1 MFIRRECSEALP
13 SCQTAEVQPDP
24 WTDSAMERKGAGRS
38 STSLFDRDF
47 AAWLTPL
54 MTFLV
59 DYPLQKLNTF
69 GLPAR
74 GRYFCRAESVD
85 DLREALAFAEA
96 HSHPILLLGGGSNVV
111 LTRDF
116 PGLVV
121 RIALKGIELLED
133 TPDHCLLRA
142 EAGEDWHGL
151 VEYCLQRGY
160 FGLENLSLIP
170 GTVGAAPIQNIGAY
184 GVELRERLES
194 LQALDRA
201 TGQIVRCYNPEC
213 GFSYRNSVFKQ
224 EHRDQYII
232 TSVTLKLDKRPEPIT
247 TYGSLEREL
256 AAMGVTS
263 ITPDS
268 VSRAVCNLRR
278 RKLPDPA
285 VLGNAGSFFK
295 NPLVSSEVSGRL
307 KSRYEDLVAHPGPD
321 DRVRLSAAWMID
333 RQGWKGFR
341 RGAAGVHTEHALVLV
356 NYGGAEAEEVLH
368 LAREIQ
374 LSVREAF
381 DLDLEIEPRVY

>member
-1 MFIRRECSEALP
+1 
-13 SCQTAEVQPDP
+13 
-24 WTDSAMERKGAGRS
+24 ME
-38 STSLFDRDF
+38 
-47 AAWLTPL
+47 
-54 MTFLV
+54 FLE
-59 DYPLQKLNTF
+59 DYPLQNLNTF

-74 GRYFCRAESVD
+74 GRYFCRAESVE

-96 HSHPILLLGGGSNVV
+96 RKHPILLLGGGSNVV

-121 RIALKGIELLED
+121 RIALKGIERIED
-133 TPDHCLLRA
+133 TPDRCLLRA
-142 EAGEDWHGL
+142 GAGEDWPGL

-160 FGLENLSLIP
+160 FGLENLSMIP

-201 TGQIVRCYNPEC
+201 TGQIVRCNNPEC
-213 GFSYRNSVFKQ
+213 GFSYRDSVFKQ
-224 EHRDQYII
+224 ERRDQYII
-232 TSVTLKLDKRPEPIT
+232 TSVTLKLDKRPEPVT
-247 TYGSLEREL
+247 TYGSVEREL

-263 ITPDS
+263 ITPES
-268 VSRAVCNLRR
+268 VGRAIGNLRR

-295 NPLVSSEVSGRL
+295 NPLVSSEILGRL
-307 KSRYEDLVAHPGPD
+307 KFRYDDLVAHPGPD
-321 DRVRLSAAWMID
+321 DRVRLAAGWMID
-333 RQGWKGFR
+333 RLGWKGVR
-341 RGAAGVHTEHALVLV
+341 RGAVGVHTEHALVLV
-356 NYGGAEAEEVLH
+356 NYGGASAEEVLQ

>member
-1 MFIRRECSEALP
+1 
-13 SCQTAEVQPDP
+13 
-24 WTDSAMERKGAGRS
+24 ME
-38 STSLFDRDF
+38 
-47 AAWLTPL
+47 
-54 MTFLV
+54 FLE
-59 DYPLQKLNTF
+59 DYPLQNLNTF

-74 GRYFCRAESVD
+74 GRFFCRAESVD

-96 HSHPILLLGGGSNVV
+96 RKHPILLLGGGSNVV

-133 TPDHCLLRA
+133 TRDRCLLRA
-142 EAGEDWHGL
+142 EAGEDWPGL

-160 FGLENLSLIP
+160 FGLENLSMIP

-201 TGQIVRCYNPEC
+201 TGRIVRCNNPEC
-213 GFSYRNSVFKQ
+213 GFSYRDSVFKQ
-224 EHRDQYII
+224 ERRDQYII
-232 TSVTLKLDKRPEPIT
+232 TSVTLKLDKRPEPVT
-247 TYGSLEREL
+247 TYGSVEREL

-263 ITPDS
+263 ITPES
-268 VSRAVCNLRR
+268 VSRAIGNLRR

-295 NPLVSSEVSGRL
+295 NPLVSSEIFGRL
-307 KSRYEDLVAHPGPD
+307 KSRYDDPVAHPGPH
-321 DRVRLSAAWMID
+321 DRVRLSAGWMID
-333 RQGWKGFR
+333 RLGWKGVR
-341 RGAAGVHTEHALVLV
+341 RGAVGVHTEHALVLV
-356 NYGGAEAEEVLH
+356 NYGGASAEEVLH